1 MKKLFIITLSFL
13 LFFSNIVFSQ
23 FEASIYA
30 PLSFTLTF
38 PILDTKNVN
47 VNNIKGNSS
56 FSAGVIGN
64 FGHKFSINDGKYS
77 ISLLTELG
85 YYRQTFSASY
95 YYSSMNF
102 KDTLSFDTLLVGV
115 MPKFNIDLK
124 DWLTS
129 ISPDYNIKTILSIG
143 IGFGMKIPFGGSA
156 ASYID
161 NTGDDKKLSFND
173 INKNFTYPIIPYIK
187 LQMDDYFYFNEHVAF
202 LFGVN
207 ITYDFGIFYDINY
220 LDSQLGTPL
229 FSSFI
234 NKYGFSSLEIALNFG
249 IKFGS

>member
-1 MKKLFIITLSFL
+1 MKKLFFITALFL
-13 LFFSNIVFSQ
+13 LFFANTVFSQ
-23 FEASIYA
+23 FEGSIYA
-30 PLSFTLTF
+30 PLSFTSTF
-38 PILDTKNVN
+38 PIFDTKNVN
-47 VNNIKGNSS
+47 VNDIKGKSS

-64 FGHKFSINDGKYS
+64 FGHKFSIKDGKYS
-77 ISLLTELG
+77 ISLLTEFG

-95 YYSSMNF
+95 YYSSMDF
-102 KDTLSFDTLLVGV
+102 KDTLAFDTLLVGI
-115 MPKFNIDLK
+115 MPKLNIDLK

-143 IGFGMKIPFGGSA
+143 IGFGMKIPFGGTA
-156 ASYID
+156 ESYID
-161 NTGDDKKLSFND
+161 NTGADKKLSFDD

-187 LQMDDYFYFNEHVAF
+187 LQIDDYFYFNEYVAF

-234 NKYGFSSLEIALNFG
+234 NKYGFSSLEISFNLG
-249 IKFGS
+249 LKFGN

>member
-1 MKKLFIITLSFL
+1 MKKLFFITASFL
-13 LFFSNIVFSQ
+13 LFFANVLFSQ

-124 DWLTS
+124 KYHS
-129 ISPDYNIKTILSIG
+129 IKTPPL
-143 IGFGMKIPFGGSA
+143 
-156 ASYID
+156 
-161 NTGDDKKLSFND
+161 
-173 INKNFTYPIIPYIK
+173 IK
-187 LQMDDYFYFNEHVAF
+187 LNYFIITSSSSLLCICITTILIFFFF
-202 LFGVN
+202 LF
-207 ITYDFGIFYDINY
+207 INM
-220 LDSQLGTPL
+220 P
-229 FSSFI
+229 I
-234 NKYGFSSLEIALNFG
+234 
-249 IKFGS
+249 